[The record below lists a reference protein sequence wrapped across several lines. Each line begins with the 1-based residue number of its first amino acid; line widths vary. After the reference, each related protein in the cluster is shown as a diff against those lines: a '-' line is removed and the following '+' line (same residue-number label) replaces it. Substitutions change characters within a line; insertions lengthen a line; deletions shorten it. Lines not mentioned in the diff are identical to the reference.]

1 MYSVFSLLQVLSQN
15 GAYSLWQIQY
25 LCPWF
30 VRKEHVV
37 VNKSWSPHD
46 LSRQRESLETSSECL
61 RSLKSTILDEFWALT
76 GLCVLG
82 IGRTNFS
89 YRNYHV
95 CANFSREKNKIKYY
109 FKLTSAQFCCKNI
122 VLKN

>member
-30 VRKEHVV
+30 IRKERVL

-46 LSRQRESLETSSECL
+46 LARQREGLGTPSECL
-61 RSLKSTILDEFWALT
+61 RSLESTILDEFWALT
-76 GLCVLG
+76 GSCVLG
-82 IGRTNFS
+82 IGRKKFQKFP
-89 YRNYHV
+89 
-95 CANFSREKNKIKYY
+95 CMC
-109 FKLTSAQFCCKNI
+109 QF
-122 VLKN
+122 LKGKK